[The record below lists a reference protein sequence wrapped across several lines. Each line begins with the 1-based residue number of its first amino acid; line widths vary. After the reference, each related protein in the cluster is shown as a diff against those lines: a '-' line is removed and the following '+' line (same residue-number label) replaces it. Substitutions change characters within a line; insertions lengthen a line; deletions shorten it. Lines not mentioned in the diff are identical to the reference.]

1 MIPKKIS
8 FMKDNNELIRAIKFT
23 LFSASA
29 GIIELVLFTILDSF
43 TSLNYWACY
52 LPALIASII
61 WNFTL
66 NREFTFKSSNNV
78 PIAMMKVALFYLV
91 FTPTSTI
98 LGNYLAESL
107 HWNGVLVTIINML
120 LNFILEFLYDRF
132 YVFRDSIDTKNG
144 REHN

>member
-1 MIPKKIS
+1 MKNKK
-8 FMKDNNELIRAIKFT
+8 ELIRMIKFT

-29 GIIELVLFTILDSF
+29 GIIELGLFTILDSF
-43 TSLNYWACY
+43 TKFNYWVCY

-66 NREFTFKSSNNV
+66 NRNFTFKATNNV
-78 PIAMMKVALFYLV
+78 PIAMLKVGLFYLV

-98 LGNYLAESL
+98 FGNYLAETL
-107 HWNGVLVTIINML
+107 HWNGILVTIINMV

-132 YVFRDSIDTKNG
+132 FVFRGSIDTKKTNQ
-144 REHN
+144 RK